1 MADETAIAGRV
12 ARFRALMEERGYDA
26 AIVRDNAGL
35 RWLTGAERVFDFESA
50 HTAFI
55 TADGLWF
62 HTDSRYFNTFMERLG
77 TDSAWRFDQDAI
89 DGSAWAADR
98 ILETRSRVVAV
109 EDSMTLAFFDDL
121 GTACGKLGIAPL
133 FPRMHAD
140 IARLRIVKDEEE
152 LALLREAQRITDEA
166 FTHICGFIKPGMSEK
181 EIRVELENYMLTH
194 GADGLSFESIV
205 AGGPNGANPHAQ
217 PSEYRV
223 QKGDFI
229 VLDYGALYH
238 DYHADMTRTVILGEP
253 TEEQRHVYDIV
264 GVGLEI
270 HEKPV
275 FGRTYEGEVPVG
287 SVITVEP
294 GIYLPGRFGIR
305 LEDTG
310 VMTEDGYAPF
320 ATSPH
325 ELVVIDCE

>member
-1 MADETAIAGRV
+1 MAGETAAAGRV

-89 DGSAWAADR
+89 DGPAWAADR

-140 IARLRIVKDEEE
+140 IARLRIVKDE
-152 LALLREAQRITDEA
+152 
-166 FTHICGFIKPGMSEK
+166 
-181 EIRVELENYMLTH
+181 
-194 GADGLSFESIV
+194 
-205 AGGPNGANPHAQ
+205 
-217 PSEYRV
+217 
-223 QKGDFI
+223 
-229 VLDYGALYH
+229 
-238 DYHADMTRTVILGEP
+238 
-253 TEEQRHVYDIV
+253 
-264 GVGLEI
+264 
-270 HEKPV
+270 
-275 FGRTYEGEVPVG
+275 
-287 SVITVEP
+287 
-294 GIYLPGRFGIR
+294 
-305 LEDTG
+305 
-310 VMTEDGYAPF
+310 
-320 ATSPH
+320 
-325 ELVVIDCE
+325 